1 MRHFWMTRHFLLL
14 VSAISLAESN
24 CGNSVSTPST
34 DGAARSD
41 APTTTG
47 GAFGGS
53 SGSGGSQNSG
63 GTVGAGGTT
72 SVGGTGGNAIGGT
85 TSTGTSAGAASGG
98 AAGSGG
104 IATSRT
110 SGNASGGAAG
120 GTSAGSGGTA
130 RGGRSGSGGAA
141 GTGGADASGGAIG
154 TGGTNVAGGMIAT
167 GGRSGGGGAAGRG
180 GANASGGAIGTGGTS
195 AAGGMIAMGG
205 STAIGGAASTG
216 GNTPSSGAGP
226 AGTGAMPA
234 GWLYTSSGKI
244 YVANGSGAGTQW
256 MGRGVNIDDLFL
268 CGYNSGLS
276 NSSAETDLEGIVSTL
291 MKNWKPN
298 FIRTS
303 LHMDNT
309 VDSWGGTTS
318 WSNAKYGPPMT
329 NVVNYIGTTY
339 PNTYVLV
346 SLRSDASM
354 ANEDSNDASW
364 IPTAATNAVYEA
376 IVDSFANDNFVMIG
390 LTNEPSTASWSS
402 LYSAMSGAVTA
413 IRNEENKLGVPHHI
427 IAVQGIN
434 YTSDI
439 SYYATTPIASDNIVY
454 EYHGYAPNPSDYTY
468 SNIPVI
474 IGEFGPADFSD
485 NETLPASFY
494 TDVETKKIPWLAWD
508 FEPCSDCGP
517 DLLVVNNSSSDTS
530 LSTWGKQVMPIVLNP
545 P

>member
-1 MRHFWMTRHFLLL
+1 M
-14 VSAISLAESN
+14 
-24 CGNSVSTPST
+24 
-34 DGAARSD
+34 SD
-41 APTTTG
+41 APRTTG
-47 GAFGGS
+47 GAFGGN
-53 SGSGGSQNSG
+53 SGSGASQSSS
-63 GTVGAGGTT
+63 GTVEAGGTT
-72 SVGGTGGNAIGGT
+72 SVGGSGGNAIGGT
-85 TSTGTSAGAASGG
+85 TSTGGTRSTGGSAAAASGG
-98 AAGSGG
+98 AGGSSGITTARTGG
-104 IATSRT
+104 
-110 SGNASGGAAG
+110 NPSGGAAG
-120 GTSAGSGGTA
+120 GTPAGSGGSA

-141 GTGGADASGGAIG
+141 GTGGTNASAG
-154 TGGTNVAGGMIAT
+154 TIAT
-167 GGRSGGGGAAGRG
+167 A
-180 GANASGGAIGTGGTS
+180 GTS
-195 AAGGMIAMGG
+195 AAGGMVATGG
-205 STAIGGAASTG
+205 STAMGGATSTG
-216 GNTPSSGAGP
+216 GNTASGGAGSG
-226 AGTGAMPA
+226 GTGGMPA

-244 YVANGSGAGTQW
+244 YVANGSGSGTQW

-268 CGYNSGLS
+268 CGNNSGLS
-276 NSSAETDLEGIVSTL
+276 NSSAETELEGIVSTL

-309 VDSWGGTTS
+309 VGSWGGTTS
-318 WSNAKYGPPMT
+318 WSDAKYGPPMT

-354 ANEDSNDASW
+354 KNEDGNDASW
-364 IPTAATNAVYEA
+364 IPTAATNAVYAA
-376 IVDSFANDNFVMIG
+376 IVDSFANDSFVMIG
-390 LTNEPSTASWSS
+390 LTNEPSTASWST

-454 EYHGYAPNPSDYTY
+454 EYHGYAPNSSNYTY
-468 SNIPVI
+468 SGIPVI

-494 TDVETKKIPWLAWD
+494 ADVETKKIPWLAWD
-508 FEPCSDCGP
+508 FEPYSDCGP

-530 LSTWGKQVMPIVLNP
+530 LSTWGKQVMPIVLSP